1 MLTNKQLEEVKTLA
15 QPLIDYIRKETDWI
29 PDIAINNTEI
39 KIKAIDIKREEV
51 LTEAGYRTSLKE
63 LEEKADLVISLLSK
77 IPNKDL
83 SYKWEIVKLFLTKD
97 EMINIIQHNLTN
109 DDGFYG
115 CPSEY
120 DELRNIT
127 NTTGYCD
134 TSCINCW
141 KQIFNIKEIKFKGED

>member
-15 QPLIDYIRKETDWI
+15 KPLIDYIRKETNWI
-29 PDIAINNTEI
+29 PNIKINNDEI
-39 KIKAIDIKREEV
+39 IIKAINIKMEKL
-51 LTEAGYRTSLKE
+51 LTEAEYNTSLKE
-63 LEEKADLVISLLSK
+63 LEKKANLVITLLNK
-77 IPNKDL
+77 MPNNDL

-97 EMINIIQHNLTN
+97 EMINIIRHNLTN

-127 NTTGYCD
+127 DTTSYCS

-141 KQIFNIKEIKFKGED
+141 KQIFNINEIKFKGED